1 MYACSLI
8 SPTPVC
14 DMYNGGPR
22 KPKEGIGLYGAGVWS
37 GCEQHNM
44 VLGTELGALEEQ
56 YFCNCWA
63 ICPVSVIYFW
73 NVQVHERW
81 E

>member
-22 KPKEGIGLYGAGVWS
+22 KLKEGIGLYGAGV
-37 GCEQHNM
+37 
-44 VLGTELGALEEQ
+44 
-56 YFCNCWA
+56 
-63 ICPVSVIYFW
+63 
-73 NVQVHERW
+73 
-81 E
+81 